1 MRNRKKLY
9 QNASAKLNEHWKV
22 HESTENN
29 KRIQQMLHIIWWQ
42 KITRKMMAKKKQR
55 NNNKVHKNHKQREN
69 RRICCNWWYLL
80 RACHNYKLFNA
91 CGIIWCLYIA
101 NMCVSFLCV
110 EYIGRKNDNSQH
122 KQPMC
127 SSSAVDNYKI
137 WFLQKNEHQIKIII
151 KFCPDK
157 RSCS

>member
-1 MRNRKKLY
+1 MKNRKKSASKCQCKTEWTLKSARIDRK
-9 QNASAKLNEHWKV
+9 QQKDPTNASYN
-22 HESTENN
+22 
-29 KRIQQMLHIIWWQ
+29 
-42 KITRKMMAKKKQR
+42 MMTKNDEKNDGEKKQQ
-55 NNNKVHKNHKQREN
+55 NNNKVHKNHKQRKN